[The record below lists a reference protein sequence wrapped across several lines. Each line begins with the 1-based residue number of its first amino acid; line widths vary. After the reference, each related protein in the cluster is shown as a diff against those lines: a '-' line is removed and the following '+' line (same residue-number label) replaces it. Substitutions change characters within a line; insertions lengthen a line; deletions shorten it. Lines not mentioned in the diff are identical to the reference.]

1 MVPMDK
7 YTRLVDGS
15 YVTCTV
21 VIGQASPGYSKDH
34 EIKGVVFFR
43 WSFTQSKDYIQEMV
57 NSLR

>member
-34 EIKGVVFFR
+34 EIKGVVFLGGLLH
-43 WSFTQSKDYIQEMV
+43 
-57 NSLR
+57 SLRITYRRW